1 MLRFLPLL
9 MLFMTIAG
17 CGFSPMHGTDR
28 DGQPR
33 PAAAL
38 ADIAIEPGADDLSQE
53 LGDRL
58 ARSIAS
64 GGAAGGGY
72 ALRLDASENIAGFAF
87 RDDRAVTRERVQ
99 IKVDMT
105 LVEAA
110 TGRVLLTE
118 EMSGGSSYDIVQSDF
133 ANVATRRDAR
143 ERAADQLADR
153 VAARLARYFSRT
165 DGD

>member
-1 MLRFLPLL
+1 MSRLLPLL
-9 MLFMTIAG
+9 LLFMTLAG
-17 CGFSPMHGTDR
+17 CGFSPMYGADR
-28 DGQPR
+28 AGGPR

-38 ADIAIEPGADDLSQE
+38 ADIAIEPGADELSQE

-58 ARSIAS
+58 ARGIAH
-64 GGAAGGGY
+64 GGAGGGVY
-72 ALRLDASENIAGFAF
+72 ALRLDASENIDGFAF

-99 IKVDMT
+99 IEVDMT

-118 EMSGGSSYDIVQSDF
+118 RMSGGSSYDIVQSDF

-143 ERAADQLADR
+143 ERAADQLVDR
-153 VAARLARYFSRT
+153 IAARLARYFSRT